1 MQGADKGIEQE
12 LDGLGLHI
20 GIVQARFNEGITNA
34 LAVACIRELEELGVH
49 DIDHVLV
56 PGALE
61 VPIALQAMAMACNA
75 MGTSKAPGT
84 STWSMSWTPNSS
96 SSRMQATAKALVMP
110 SLKRACTMPMCKPKP
125 SSSCSIPLS
134 APCMIYSFGM

>member
-20 GIVQARFNEGITNA
+20 GIVQARYNEDITNA
-34 LAVACIRELEELGVH
+34 LAVACIQELEALGVH

-61 VPIALQAMAMACNA
+61 VPIALQAMAERGESTMRWWPWVASFA
-75 MGTSKAPGT
+75 AKPITSNWWPMNRGQASAALRLITTCPLP
-84 STWSMSWTPNSS
+84 TP
-96 SSRMQATAKALVMP
+96 
-110 SLKRACTMPMCKPKP
+110 
-125 SSSCSIPLS
+125 
-134 APCMIYSFGM
+134 F

>member
-1 MQGADKGIEQE
+1 MQGAEKGIEQE

-34 LAVACIRELEELGVH
+34 LAVACIHQLEELGVH

-61 VPIALQAMAMACNA
+61 IPIALQAMAERGEYDALESHFARLQRAHCQCHLDHRKFGTGHCATDRKGPRCSACR
-75 MGTSKAPGT
+75 S
-84 STWSMSWTPNSS
+84 
-96 SSRMQATAKALVMP
+96 
-110 SLKRACTMPMCKPKP
+110 
-125 SSSCSIPLS
+125 
-134 APCMIYSFGM
+134 

>member
-1 MQGADKGIEQE
+1 MQGAEKGIEQE

-34 LAVACIRELEELGVH
+34 LAVACIHQLEELGVH

-61 VPIALQAMAMACNA
+61 IPIALQAMAERWAA
-75 MGTSKAPGT
+75 SFVARLITSNWLP
-84 STWSMSWTPNSS
+84 MNL
-96 SSRMQATAKALVMP
+96 AL
-110 SLKRACTMPMCKPKP
+110 A
-125 SSSCSIPLS
+125 
-134 APCMIYSFGM
+134 